1 MLFVG
6 CLFDREKEKEYLEKS
21 KSGLS
26 NAVNT
31 FQWNCLEGFFQNGMP
46 ATIVNV
52 LPVGTFPK
60 QYKDL
65 ILKSETWKALD
76 KTHQQVGCIN
86 LPFIKQWQRSR
97 AVKKILKSSQ
107 DKKIIIYSAYL
118 PFLRAIHKLNGE
130 YDITLIVTDLPEF
143 YDLGKTNWIKR
154 ILRKWN
160 NNRVYK
166 YMERVD
172 RFVLL
177 TEQMKEPLRVGNRP
191 YTIVEGICN
200 QQALEF
206 SETVSSAEKIILYTG
221 TLHKQFG
228 ILNLLAAFSNIQDAD
243 YRLWICGG
251 GDAENEIKEA
261 ARQDPRIQFYG
272 YVEKSIAIE
281 LQKKATVMVNPRQ
294 NVGEYTKYSFPSK
307 TMEYLASG
315 KPVVA
320 YKLDGIP
327 NDYDTYINYVKDNS
341 IESLTQ
347 KLIEVCEDDGEIREK
362 ALKAWEFVCTKKSA
376 RVQAKK
382 ILKLLE
388 KK

>member
-6 CLFDREKEKEYLEKS
+6 CLFNREKEEEYLEKS
-21 KSGLS
+21 KCGLS

-31 FQWNCLEGFFQNGMP
+31 FQWNCLEGFFHNGMP

-52 LPVGTFPK
+52 LPVGIFPK

-65 ILKSETWKALD
+65 ILKDEKWEAFG

-97 AVKKILKSSQ
+97 AVKKILKNSQ
-107 DKKIIIYSAYL
+107 DKKIIVYSAYL
-118 PFLRAIHKLNGE
+118 PFLRAVYKLNSE

-143 YDLGKTNWIKR
+143 YDLGKSNWLKK

-191 YTIVEGICN
+191 YTIVEGICSE
-200 QQALEF
+200 QALGL
-206 SETVSSAEKIILYTG
+206 SETVNSTEKIILYTG

-228 ILNLLAAFSNIQDAD
+228 ILNLLAAFVNIKDAN
-243 YRLWICGG
+243 YRLWICGS
-251 GDAENEIKEA
+251 GDAENEIKEMA
-261 ARQDPRIQFYG
+261 QQDPRIHFYG
-272 YVEKSIAIE
+272 YVEKSVAIE
-281 LQKKATVMVNPRQ
+281 LQRKATVMVNPRQ

-327 NDYDTYINYVKDNS
+327 NEYDPYINYVKDNS
-341 IESLTQ
+341 TESLAQT
-347 KLIEVCEDDGEIREK
+347 LIEVCEDYGKIREK
-362 ALKAWEFVCTKKSA
+362 ALKAREFLLTKKSA
-376 RVQAKK
+376 VMQAKK
-382 ILKLLE
+382 IMDLMKL
-388 KK
+388 